1 MKIVYKTILV
11 GLGATLCIDFW
22 KLIASFFEM
31 KSRGVL
37 FLGRWLVYTS
47 KGQFL
52 HNTIIQTP
60 SVENEMFFGLI
71 GHYSIGVIF
80 AFLLPLVYGYK
91 WFSNPTLLRAIIVG
105 LISLLPPIFIIQP
118 LFGFGIA
125 FSKIP
130 NASQYLLKVFIIHLI
145 YAIGLYLTTKALQRI
160 KYFNQ

>member
-11 GLGATLCIDFW
+11 GMGATLFIDFW
-22 KLIASFFEM
+22 KLIASFFEI
-31 KSRGVL
+31 KSRGIL
-37 FLGRWLVYTS
+37 FFGRWLAYALE
-47 KGQFL
+47 GQFL

-60 SVENEMFFGLI
+60 SANNEAFYGI
-71 GHYSIGVIF
+71 IAHYGIGVIF
-80 AFLLPLVYGYK
+80 AFLLPLIYSNK
-91 WFSNPTLLRAIIVG
+91 WLSKPTLLPAITVG

-130 NASQYLLKVFIIHLI
+130 DASQYVLKVFIIHLI
-145 YAIGLYLTTKALQRI
+145 YAVGLYLIAKALQRV